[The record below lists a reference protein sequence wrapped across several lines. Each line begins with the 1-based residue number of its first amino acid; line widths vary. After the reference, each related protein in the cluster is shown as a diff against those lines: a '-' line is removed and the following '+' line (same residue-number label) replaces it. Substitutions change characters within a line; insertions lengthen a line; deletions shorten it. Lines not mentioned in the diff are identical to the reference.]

1 MGAKKDNEPQPG
13 VPLGKS
19 NKLPKKN
26 QNKTGP
32 LTRFN
37 INQLPQ
43 KTVVTTLLCFITKVT
58 VIVRDMT
65 GL

>member
-26 QNKTGP
+26 KTKQD
-32 LTRFN
+32 L
-37 INQLPQ
+37 
-43 KTVVTTLLCFITKVT
+43 
-58 VIVRDMT
+58 
-65 GL
+65 